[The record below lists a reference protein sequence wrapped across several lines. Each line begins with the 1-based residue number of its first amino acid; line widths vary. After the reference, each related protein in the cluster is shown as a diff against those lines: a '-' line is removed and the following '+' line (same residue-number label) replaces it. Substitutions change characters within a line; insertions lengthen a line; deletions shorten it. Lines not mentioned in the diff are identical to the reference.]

1 MRQNTESQGEEWQM
15 PMPLEGIR
23 VIDWTIWQQGPVCSV
38 MLGDLGAE
46 VIKVEERQSGDPG
59 RGILKMSG
67 IDLSDRPNFYFEANN
82 RNKKGIA
89 IDLKKE
95 EGRKILYRLV
105 EKSDVFVQ
113 NFRLG
118 VAERLGFGYEEL
130 RRRNPRLIYASA
142 TGYGPL
148 GPESEDPSFDQMGL
162 ARSGFMYA
170 VGEPDMPPLQVA
182 GGIADQMGAIM
193 LAYGVLAALLAR
205 ERYGVGQ
212 KVDASHLGSMIW
224 LQGLSVAS
232 RLMMGFAIPRMSRL
246 YAANP
251 LWNHY
256 RCQDGLWICLGMLQP
271 DRYWADFVR
280 VLGRPELATDPRFS
294 ELRAR
299 AAHAAE
305 AVAILDEIFAS
316 QPRSYWVERLRQG
329 GDFIF
334 TVVNT
339 VDDLPNDPQV
349 QANRYVADFEH
360 PAFGRTQVVGIPVQL
375 SETPGAI
382 RSAAP
387 EFGQHTEEILT
398 GLLGYSW
405 EEIARLKEREV
416 I

>member
-1 MRQNTESQGEEWQM
+1 M
-15 PMPLEGIR
+15 PMPLEGVR
-23 VIDWTIWQQGPVCSV
+23 VIDWTIWQQGPVASV

-46 VIKVEERQSGDPG
+46 VIKIEQRESGDPG

-82 RNKKGIA
+82 RNKLGIA
-89 IDLKKE
+89 IDLKKP
-95 EGRKILYRLV
+95 EGREIVYRLV

-118 VAERLGFGYEEL
+118 VAERLGLGYEDL
-130 RRRNPRLIYASA
+130 AQRNPRLIYACA
-142 TGYGPL
+142 TGYGPR
-148 GPESEDPSFDQMGL
+148 GPEAEDPSFDQMGL

-193 LAYGVLAALLAR
+193 LAYGILAALLAR
-205 ERYGVGQ
+205 ERFGVGQ

-224 LQGLSVAS
+224 LQGLSVSS
-232 RLMMGFAIPRMSRL
+232 RAMMGFAIPRLPRK

-280 VLGRPELATDPRFS
+280 ALGHPELATDPRFVD
-294 ELRAR
+294 LRAR

-305 AVAILDEIFAS
+305 AVDLLDRIFATR
-316 QPRSYWVERLRQG
+316 PRAEWVEILRKG

-339 VDDLPNDPQV
+339 VDDLPDDPQV
-349 QANRYVADFEH
+349 VANDYIVPFDH
-360 PAFGRTQVVGIPVQL
+360 PRFGPTKVVGLPVQL
-375 SETPGAI
+375 SATPGSI
-382 RSAAP
+382 RLPAP
-387 EFGQHTEEILT
+387 EFGQHTEQVLID
-398 GLLGYSW
+398 LLGYTW
-405 EEIARLKEREV
+405 DEVAALKEREV

>member
-1 MRQNTESQGEEWQM
+1 M
-15 PMPLEGIR
+15 PTPLEGIR
-23 VIDWTIWQQGPVCSV
+23 VVDWTIWQQGPVASA

-46 VIKVEERQSGDPG
+46 VIKIEQRESGDPG

-82 RNKKGIA
+82 RNKLGMA
-89 IDLKKE
+89 IDLKKP
-95 EGRKILYRLV
+95 EGREIVYRLV
-105 EKSDVFVQ
+105 EKSDVFIQ

-118 VAERLGFGYEEL
+118 VAERLGLGYEDL
-130 RRRNPRLIYASA
+130 AKRNPRLIYASA
-142 TGYGPL
+142 TGYGER
-148 GPESEDPSFDQMGL
+148 GPEAGDPSFDQMGL

-193 LAYGVLAALLAR
+193 LAYGVLAALIAR

-224 LQGLSVAS
+224 LQGLSVSS
-232 RLMMGFAIPRMSRL
+232 RAMMGFAIPRLPRKF
-246 YAANP
+246 AANP

-280 VLGRPELATDPRFS
+280 VLGHPELATDPRFAD
-294 ELRAR
+294 LRAR

-305 AVAILDEIFAS
+305 AVEILDNIFATR
-316 QPRSYWVERLRQG
+316 PRAEWVEILRQG

-349 QANRYVADFEH
+349 AANDYIVPFEH
-360 PAFGRTQVVGIPVQL
+360 PRFGPTNVVGLPVHL
-375 SETPGAI
+375 SATPGSI
-382 RSAAP
+382 RLPAP
-387 EFGQHTEEILT
+387 EFGQHTEEILVR
-398 GLLGYSW
+398 LLGYTW
-405 EEIARLKEREV
+405 DDVAALKEREV

>member
-1 MRQNTESQGEEWQM
+1 M
-15 PMPLEGIR
+15 PTPLEGIR
-23 VIDWTIWQQGPVCSV
+23 VVDWTIWQQGPVASA

-46 VIKVEERQSGDPG
+46 VIKIEQRESGDPG

-82 RNKKGIA
+82 RNKLGMA
-89 IDLKKE
+89 IDLKKP
-95 EGRKILYRLV
+95 EGREIVYRLV
-105 EKSDVFVQ
+105 EKSDVFIQ

-118 VAERLGFGYEEL
+118 VAERLGLGYEDL
-130 RRRNPRLIYASA
+130 AKRNPRLIYASA
-142 TGYGPL
+142 TGYGER
-148 GPESEDPSFDQMGL
+148 GPEAGDPSFDQMGL

-193 LAYGVLAALLAR
+193 LAYGVLAALIAR

-224 LQGLSVAS
+224 LQGLSVSS
-232 RLMMGFAIPRMSRL
+232 RAMMGFAIPRLPRKF
-246 YAANP
+246 AANP

-280 VLGRPELATDPRFS
+280 VLGHPELATDPRFAD
-294 ELRAR
+294 LRAR

-305 AVAILDEIFAS
+305 AVEILDNIFATR
-316 QPRSYWVERLRQG
+316 PRAEWVEILRQG

-339 VDDLPNDPQV
+339 VDDLPHDPQV
-349 QANRYVADFEH
+349 IANDYIVPFEH
-360 PAFGRTQVVGIPVQL
+360 PRFGSTSVVGLPVHL
-375 SETPGAI
+375 SATPGSI
-382 RSAAP
+382 RLPAP
-387 EFGQHTEEILT
+387 EFGQHTEEILVR
-398 GLLGYSW
+398 LLGYTW
-405 EEIARLKEREV
+405 DDVAALKEREV